1 MPTVTVPRPKG
12 HGTASRPPVKR
23 SWRRA
28 DNKTMPTQRY
38 DHNGGRDRFPGVS
51 EELMRAVDQADS
63 ARYSLDEVL
72 HPQGWTLLNFL
83 AQSEQF
89 VGQLRRCTSVRGTVA
104 VVDLRP
110 EDVIHAGN
118 RFMVYALFP
127 ECSISAHV
135 LWGKQRQNTVVAV
148 GKSILNRSSG
158 ADIGALMLSY
168 GAGGHV
174 NAGTCQVRHDQA
186 EHVVEEIVSLLN
198 AGSVKRAEL
207 SPW

>member
-1 MPTVTVPRPKG
+1 MMQLID
-12 HGTASRPPVKR
+12 ACSRLDV
-23 SWRRA
+23 
-28 DNKTMPTQRY
+28 
-38 DHNGGRDRFPGVS
+38 
-51 EELMRAVDQADS
+51 EEILQLPDVRERVEL
-63 ARYSLDEVL
+63 Y
-72 HPQGWTLLNFL
+72 H

-89 VGQLRRCTSVRGTVA
+89 VEQLRRGTSVRGTVA
-104 VVDLRP
+104 VVDLHP

-127 ECSISAHV
+127 ISAHV

-168 GAGGHV
+168 GGGGHV

-186 EHVVEEIVSLLN
+186 EHVVEEIVGLLN

>member
-1 MPTVTVPRPKG
+1 
-12 HGTASRPPVKR
+12 
-23 SWRRA
+23 
-28 DNKTMPTQRY
+28 
-38 DHNGGRDRFPGVS
+38 
-51 EELMRAVDQADS
+51 
-63 ARYSLDEVL
+63 
-72 HPQGWTLLNFL
+72 
-83 AQSEQF
+83 
-89 VGQLRRCTSVRGTVA
+89 
-104 VVDLRP
+104 
-110 EDVIHAGN
+110 
-118 RFMVYALFP
+118 MVYALFS